1 MLKFYAFQLW
11 EWLVVHGLPL
21 TALVI
26 IAILI
31 PRVGRLAIRIVS
43 SRFDEGEEATK
54 SRLALVGALVYVL
67 QAIAYFAIIM
77 LGLTNLGVPA
87 MGAALPATVVSA
99 AIGFGAQNVIG
110 DFLAGF
116 FIISERQFGVGDFVA
131 FDGTS
136 NDISG
141 TVVGLTLRA
150 TKVRTASGE
159 VVTIPNGSAGVIT
172 NYSQDWSRAVV
183 DLAVPLQPGE
193 SMSQLTD
200 RVEATA
206 AKALGDP
213 TIAGDVTGELEVLPA
228 TDIVAPTAAGQSW
241 QVNFRVMVV
250 VNPAR
255 QWAVE
260 RVLRSALVN
269 VFWDRYDMP
278 RVFLDGSDAHS
289 SPAADPR
296 KAVAADSAL
305 APTEVLPAQLTSSD
319 RSASAAAASQSSSAG
334 TAASVSGDGAHGSAT
349 TGGALAAH
357 ETASAHETAAM
368 DAVQAEGTDRAS
380 QLARLGEA
388 AQGEKTGQ
396 PAEAPTA
403 DGPGIRPLDSDGTI
417 GRTRPAPSQ
426 DATSAASPNATPSS
440 DDDAGESGAAA
451 GTDATPSSDDDA
463 GESGAA
469 AGTDGAKAA
478 ASGAGVADAAA
489 GGAGGAGVADAA
501 AGGTGRAGDGIGVN
515 DSEENAGEE
524 DADEKKEKFKGIWR
538 NEEHSSKFKRI
549 MSVGGRTRPS
559 TTGLILALLLVG
571 GLALA
576 SSNPEGGDTG
586 WLSPDYWRD
595 RPSNSESSEGPENSE
610 GNDQSGD
617 NSTTDPN
624 SDPNSSANPDGN
636 TDGNTGANPDGNT
649 DSNTNG
655 NAGSNTNSNSG
666 ANSGA
671 NSDQNA
677 NSNPGGNDGSPN
689 GTANEPNSNS
699 SGNNPNSGN
708 GGVQNNSNN
717 SGTGGNSVNGAAP
730 RAMGA
735 PNATDIT
742 HG

>member
-11 EWLVVHGLPL
+11 EWVVVHGLPL

-43 SRFDEGEEATK
+43 NRFDESEEATK

-136 NDISG
+136 SDISG
-141 TVVGLTLRA
+141 TVVALTLRA

-278 RVFLDGSDAHS
+278 RVFLEGSDAHS
-289 SPAADPR
+289 SPVADPR
-296 KAVAADSAL
+296 KAVAAESAL
-305 APTEVLPAQLTSSD
+305 APTEVLPAQHASSD
-319 RSASAAAASQSSSAG
+319 RSASTTAALQSGSAG
-334 TAASVSGDGAHGSAT
+334 IAASVTGDGARG
-349 TGGALAAH
+349 
-357 ETASAHETAAM
+357 TASAHETATVDTAAM
-368 DAVQAEGTDRAS
+368 DAVQAEGADRAS
-380 QLARLGEA
+380 QLAQPGQTAPADASGTA
-388 AQGEKTGQ
+388 AQTDASG
-396 PAEAPTA
+396 AAAPTA
-403 DGPGIRPLDSDGTI
+403 DGPGVRPLDSDGTI
-417 GRTRPAPSQ
+417 GRTHSVPSQ
-426 DATSAASPNATPSS
+426 DSHSAASPNTTSRS
-440 DDDAGESGAAA
+440 DGDA
-451 GTDATPSSDDDA
+451 
-463 GESGAA
+463 GAA
-469 AGTDGAKAA
+469 AGTDGA
-478 ASGAGVADAAA
+478 
-489 GGAGGAGVADAA
+489 
-501 AGGTGRAGDGIGVN
+501 GRAGDGSGVN
-515 DSEENAGEE
+515 DREENAGEE
-524 DADEKKEKFKGIWR
+524 DADEEKEKFQGIWR
-538 NEEHSSKFKRI
+538 NEEHASKFKRI

-610 GNDQSGD
+610 ANDQSGD
-617 NSTTDPN
+617 NSTSQNNPTADPN
-624 SDPNSSANPDGN
+624 SDPNSSGN
-636 TDGNTGANPDGNT
+636 TDGNTDG
-649 DSNTNG
+649 
-655 NAGSNTNSNSG
+655 
-666 ANSGA
+666 
-671 NSDQNA
+671 NA
-677 NSNPGGNDGSPN
+677 NSNPGGNAGGNAGGNTDGNAGSNSGANSDQSANSNPGGNNGSPN

-717 SGTGGNSVNGAAP
+717 SGTGGNSMNGAAP

-735 PNATDIT
+735 TGTPNATDPT

>member
-11 EWLVVHGLPL
+11 EWVVVHGLPL

-43 SRFDEGEEATK
+43 NRFDESEEATK

-136 NDISG
+136 SDISG
-141 TVVGLTLRA
+141 TVVALTLRA

-278 RVFLDGSDAHS
+278 RVFLEGSDAHS
-289 SPAADPR
+289 SPVADPR
-296 KAVAADSAL
+296 KAVAAESAL
-305 APTEVLPAQLTSSD
+305 APTEVLPAQHASSD
-319 RSASAAAASQSSSAG
+319 RSASTTAALQSGSAGIAASVTGDGDGDKERRAASASSSAPVG
-334 TAASVSGDGAHGSAT
+334 RSAPVDK
-349 TGGALAAH
+349 ALATRG
-357 ETASAHETAAM
+357 TASAHETATVDTAAM
-368 DAVQAEGTDRAS
+368 DAVQAEGADRAS
-380 QLARLGEA
+380 QLAQPGQTAPADASGTA
-388 AQGEKTGQ
+388 AQTDASG
-396 PAEAPTA
+396 AAAPTA
-403 DGPGIRPLDSDGTI
+403 DGPGVRPLDSDGTI
-417 GRTRPAPSQ
+417 GRTHSVPSQ
-426 DATSAASPNATPSS
+426 DSHSAASPNTTSRS
-440 DDDAGESGAAA
+440 DGDA
-451 GTDATPSSDDDA
+451 
-463 GESGAA
+463 GAA
-469 AGTDGAKAA
+469 AGTDGA
-478 ASGAGVADAAA
+478 
-489 GGAGGAGVADAA
+489 
-501 AGGTGRAGDGIGVN
+501 GRAGDGSGVN
-515 DSEENAGEE
+515 DREENAGEE
-524 DADEKKEKFKGIWR
+524 DADEEKEKFQGIWR
-538 NEEHSSKFKRI
+538 NEEHASKFKRI

-595 RPSNSESSEGPENSE
+595 RPSNSASTEDSENSE
-610 GNDQSGD
+610 ANDPSGE
-617 NSTTDPN
+617 NATGQNNPTADPN
-624 SDPNSSANPDGN
+624 SDPNSSGN
-636 TDGNTGANPDGNT
+636 TDGNTDG
-649 DSNTNG
+649 
-655 NAGSNTNSNSG
+655 
-666 ANSGA
+666 
-671 NSDQNA
+671 NA
-677 NSNPGGNDGSPN
+677 NSNPGGNAGGNTDGNAGSNSGANSDQSANSNPGGNNGSPN

-699 SGNNPNSGN
+699 NGNNPNSGN

-717 SGTGGNSVNGAAP
+717 NSNSSNSVNGAAP

-735 PNATDIT
+735 MGAPNATDTT

>member
-11 EWLVVHGLPL
+11 EWVVVHGLPL

-43 SRFDEGEEATK
+43 NRFDESEEATK

-136 NDISG
+136 SDISG
-141 TVVGLTLRA
+141 TVVALTLRA

-278 RVFLDGSDAHS
+278 RVFLEGSDAHS
-289 SPAADPR
+289 SPVADPR
-296 KAVAADSAL
+296 KAVAAESAL
-305 APTEVLPAQLTSSD
+305 APTEVLPAQHASSD
-319 RSASAAAASQSSSAG
+319 RSASTAAASQSSSAG
-334 TAASVSGDGAHGSAT
+334 IAASARSSAPA
-349 TGGALAAH
+349 GRSAPAGEALAAH

-368 DAVQAEGTDRAS
+368 DAVQAEGADRAS
-380 QLARLGEA
+380 QLAHPGQA

-396 PAEAPTA
+396 PTEAPTTDGPGQTEPA
-403 DGPGIRPLDSDGTI
+403 DGPGQAAPADGPGVRPLDSDGTI
-417 GRTRPAPSQ
+417 GRTHSVPSQ
-426 DATSAASPNATPSS
+426 DSHSAASPNTTSRS
-440 DDDAGESGAAA
+440 DGDA
-451 GTDATPSSDDDA
+451 
-463 GESGAA
+463 GAA
-469 AGTDGAKAA
+469 AGTDGA
-478 ASGAGVADAAA
+478 
-489 GGAGGAGVADAA
+489 
-501 AGGTGRAGDGIGVN
+501 GRAGDEIGVN

-524 DADEKKEKFKGIWR
+524 DADEEKEKFQGIWR

-595 RPSNSESSEGPENSE
+595 RPSNSASTEDPENSE
-610 GNDQSGD
+610 ANDQSGE
-617 NSTTDPN
+617 NATGQNNPTADPN
-624 SDPNSSANPDGN
+624 SDPNSSGN
-636 TDGNTGANPDGNT
+636 TDGNTDG
-649 DSNTNG
+649 
-655 NAGSNTNSNSG
+655 
-666 ANSGA
+666 
-671 NSDQNA
+671 NA
-677 NSNPGGNDGSPN
+677 NSNPGGNAGGNTDGNAGSNSGANSDQSANSNPGGNNGSPN

-699 SGNNPNSGN
+699 NGNNPNSGN

-735 PNATDIT
+735 MGAPNATDTT

>member
-43 SRFDEGEEATK
+43 NRFDEGEEATK

-228 TDIVAPTAAGQSW
+228 TDIVAPSAAGQSW

-296 KAVAADSAL
+296 KALAADSAL
-305 APTEVLPAQLTSSD
+305 APTEVLPAQLTPSD

-451 GTDATPSSDDDA
+451 GTD
-463 GESGAA
+463 
-469 AGTDGAKAA
+469 GAKAA

-489 GGAGGAGVADAA
+489 GGAGVADDA

-549 MSVGGRTRPS
+549 MSIGGRTRPS

-636 TDGNTGANPDGNT
+636 TDANPDGNT

-699 SGNNPNSGN
+699 SGNNRNSGN

>member
-228 TDIVAPTAAGQSW
+228 TDIVAPSAAGQSW

-334 TAASVSGDGAHGSAT
+334 TGSGSAGIADSVNEDKAHGSAA
-349 TGGALAAH
+349 GSEALAAH
-357 ETASAHETAAM
+357 GTASTLETAAM

-380 QLARLGEA
+380 QLARPGEA

-451 GTDATPSSDDDA
+451 GTD
-463 GESGAA
+463 
-469 AGTDGAKAA
+469 GAKAA
-478 ASGAGVADAAA
+478 AS
-489 GGAGGAGVADAA
+489 GAGVADAA

-636 TDGNTGANPDGNT
+636 TDGNTDANPDGNT

>member
-11 EWLVVHGLPL
+11 EWVVVHGLPL

-43 SRFDEGEEATK
+43 NRFDESEEATK

-136 NDISG
+136 SDISG
-141 TVVGLTLRA
+141 TVVALTLRA

-278 RVFLDGSDAHS
+278 RVFLEGSDAHS
-289 SPAADPR
+289 SPVADPR
-296 KAVAADSAL
+296 KAVAAESAL
-305 APTEVLPAQLTSSD
+305 APTEVLPAQHASSD
-319 RSASAAAASQSSSAG
+319 RSASTTAALQSGSAG
-334 TAASVSGDGAHGSAT
+334 IAASVTGDGARG
-349 TGGALAAH
+349 
-357 ETASAHETAAM
+357 TASAHETATVDTAAM
-368 DAVQAEGTDRAS
+368 DAVQAEGADRAS
-380 QLARLGEA
+380 QLAQPGQTAPADASGTA
-388 AQGEKTGQ
+388 AQTDASG
-396 PAEAPTA
+396 AAAPTA
-403 DGPGIRPLDSDGTI
+403 DGPGVRPLDSDGTI
-417 GRTRPAPSQ
+417 GRTHSVPSQ
-426 DATSAASPNATPSS
+426 DSHSAASPNTTSRS
-440 DDDAGESGAAA
+440 DGDA
-451 GTDATPSSDDDA
+451 
-463 GESGAA
+463 GAA
-469 AGTDGAKAA
+469 AGTDGA
-478 ASGAGVADAAA
+478 
-489 GGAGGAGVADAA
+489 
-501 AGGTGRAGDGIGVN
+501 GRAGDGSGVN
-515 DSEENAGEE
+515 DREENAGEE
-524 DADEKKEKFKGIWR
+524 DADEEKEKFQGIWR
-538 NEEHSSKFKRI
+538 NEEHASKFKRI

-610 GNDQSGD
+610 ANVQSGD
-617 NSTTDPN
+617 NSTSQNNPTADPN
-624 SDPNSSANPDGN
+624 SDPNSSGN
-636 TDGNTGANPDGNT
+636 TDGNTDG
-649 DSNTNG
+649 
-655 NAGSNTNSNSG
+655 
-666 ANSGA
+666 
-671 NSDQNA
+671 NA
-677 NSNPGGNDGSPN
+677 NSNPGGNAGGNAGGNTDGNAGSNSGANSDQSANSNPGGNNGSPN

-717 SGTGGNSVNGAAP
+717 SGTGGNSMNGAAP

-735 PNATDIT
+735 TGTPNATDPT

>member
-228 TDIVAPTAAGQSW
+228 TDIVAPSAAGQSW

-305 APTEVLPAQLTSSD
+305 APTEVLPAQLTPSD

-334 TAASVSGDGAHGSAT
+334 TAASVSGDGAHGSAA
-349 TGGALAAH
+349 GSEALAAH
-357 ETASAHETAAM
+357 GTASTLETAAM

-380 QLARLGEA
+380 QLARPGEA

-396 PAEAPTA
+396 SAEAPTA

-426 DATSAASPNATPSS
+426 DATSAASPNATSSS
-440 DDDAGESGAAA
+440 DDDAGEG
-451 GTDATPSSDDDA
+451 
-463 GESGAA
+463 GAA

-478 ASGAGVADAAA
+478 AS
-489 GGAGGAGVADAA
+489 GAGVADAA

-624 SDPNSSANPDGN
+624 SDPNSSANTDGN
-636 TDGNTGANPDGNT
+636 TDGNTDANPDGNT

>member
-43 SRFDEGEEATK
+43 NRFDEGGEATK

-136 NDISG
+136 SDISG
-141 TVVGLTLRA
+141 TVVALTLRA

-206 AKALGDP
+206 AKALQDP

-278 RVFLDGSDAHS
+278 RVFLDGSDVYS
-289 SPAADPR
+289 SPAANPR
-296 KAVAADSAL
+296 KAVAAESAL
-305 APTEVLPAQLTSSD
+305 APTEVLPAQHASRN
-319 RSASAAAASQSSSAG
+319 RSASVADGSQSGSAG
-334 TAASVSGDGAHGSAT
+334 TGSGSAGIADSVNGDKAHGSAA
-349 TGGALAAH
+349 GSEALAARG
-357 ETASAHETAAM
+357 TASALETAAM
-368 DAVQAEGTDRAS
+368 DAVQAEGADRAG
-380 QLARLGEA
+380 QLAQPDQAEPTDKSE
-388 AQGEKTGQ
+388 QTGQ
-396 PAEAPTA
+396 RENTNLPAGAPTT

-417 GRTRPAPSQ
+417 GQTLAAPSQ
-426 DATSAASPNATPSS
+426 HTRAGANARAGANTRAGANARISANANS
-440 DDDAGESGAAA
+440 
-451 GTDATPSSDDDA
+451 
-463 GESGAA
+463 
-469 AGTDGAKAA
+469 
-478 ASGAGVADAAA
+478 ASGSDIPVGTKDSDKDTENDAEKDTAK
-489 GGAGGAGVADAA
+489 D
-501 AGGTGRAGDGIGVN
+501 T
-515 DSEENAGEE
+515 
-524 DADEKKEKFKGIWR
+524 EKKEEFQGIWR
-538 NEEHSSKFKRI
+538 NEQHASKFKRI

-595 RPSNSESSEGPENSE
+595 RPSNSASTEDSEKSE
-610 GNDQSGD
+610 VNDQSGD
-617 NSTTDPN
+617 SSTDQNNPTGDPN
-624 SDPNSSANPDGN
+624 SDPNSSANP
-636 TDGNTGANPDGNT
+636 
-649 DSNTNG
+649 
-655 NAGSNTNSNSG
+655 NSNSQPTNNQNSG
-666 ANSGA
+666 SNNGSPSGGTNEPTSDSNVNSHETNSGA
-671 NSDQNA
+671 DSSSQPSQPA
-677 NSNPGGNDGSPN
+677 GPQNSN
-689 GTANEPNSNS
+689 
-699 SGNNPNSGN
+699 
-708 GGVQNNSNN
+708 NNSN
-717 SGTGGNSVNGAAP
+717 SGTGGNSMNGAAP

-735 PNATDIT
+735 TGTPNATDTT

>member
-11 EWLVVHGLPL
+11 EWVVVHGLPL

-43 SRFDEGEEATK
+43 NRFDESEEATK

-136 NDISG
+136 SDISG
-141 TVVGLTLRA
+141 TVVALTLRA

-278 RVFLDGSDAHS
+278 RVFLEGSDAHS
-289 SPAADPR
+289 SPVADPR
-296 KAVAADSAL
+296 KAVAAESAL
-305 APTEVLPAQLTSSD
+305 APTEVLPAQSASSD
-319 RSASAAAASQSSSAG
+319 RSASTAAASQSSSAG
-334 TAASVSGDGAHGSAT
+334 IAASARSSAPA
-349 TGGALAAH
+349 GRSAPAGEALAAH

-368 DAVQAEGTDRAS
+368 DAVQAEGADRAG
-380 QLARLGEA
+380 QLAQPDQAEPTDKSEQTG
-388 AQGEKTGQ
+388 QHEKTNL
-396 PAEAPTA
+396 PAGSPTT
-403 DGPGIRPLDSDGTI
+403 DGPGVRPLDSDGTI
-417 GRTRPAPSQ
+417 GQTQAAPSQ
-426 DATSAASPNATPSS
+426 HTRAGASARISANANSASSS
-440 DDDAGESGAAA
+440 DEDTGLTEAHGDG
-451 GTDATPSSDDDA
+451 SDIPI
-463 GESGAA
+463 
-469 AGTDGAKAA
+469 GAK
-478 ASGAGVADAAA
+478 DTEK
-489 GGAGGAGVADAA
+489 D
-501 AGGTGRAGDGIGVN
+501 TEKN
-515 DSEENAGEE
+515 T
-524 DADEKKEKFKGIWR
+524 EKKEKFQGIWR
-538 NEEHSSKFKRI
+538 NEEYSSKFKRI

-595 RPSNSESSEGPENSE
+595 RPSNSASTEDPENSE
-610 GNDQSGD
+610 ANDQSGD
-617 NSTTDPN
+617 NSTGQNNPTADPN
-624 SDPNSSANPDGN
+624 SDPNSSGN
-636 TDGNTGANPDGNT
+636 TDGNTDG
-649 DSNTNG
+649 
-655 NAGSNTNSNSG
+655 
-666 ANSGA
+666 
-671 NSDQNA
+671 NA
-677 NSNPGGNDGSPN
+677 NSNPGGNAGGNTDGNAGSNSGANSDQSANSNPGGNNGSPN

-699 SGNNPNSGN
+699 NDNNPNSGN

-717 SGTGGNSVNGAAP
+717 SSNSVNGAAP

-735 PNATDIT
+735 MGTPNATDTT

>member
-11 EWLVVHGLPL
+11 EWVVVHGLPL

-43 SRFDEGEEATK
+43 NRFDESEEATK

-136 NDISG
+136 SDISG

-278 RVFLDGSDAHS
+278 RVFLEGSDAHS
-289 SPAADPR
+289 SPVADPR
-296 KAVAADSAL
+296 KAVAAESAL
-305 APTEVLPAQLTSSD
+305 APTEVLPAQHASSD
-319 RSASAAAASQSSSAG
+319 RSASTTAALQSGSAG
-334 TAASVSGDGAHGSAT
+334 TAASVTGDGDGDKERRAASASSSAPV
-349 TGGALAAH
+349 GRSAPVDKALATRG
-357 ETASAHETAAM
+357 TASAHETATVDTAAM
-368 DAVQAEGTDRAS
+368 DAVQAEGADRAS
-380 QLARLGEA
+380 QLAQPGQTAPADASGTA
-388 AQGEKTGQ
+388 AQTDASG
-396 PAEAPTA
+396 AAAPTA
-403 DGPGIRPLDSDGTI
+403 DGPGVRPLDSDGTI
-417 GRTRPAPSQ
+417 GRTHSVPSQ
-426 DATSAASPNATPSS
+426 DSHSAASPNTTSRS
-440 DDDAGESGAAA
+440 DGDA
-451 GTDATPSSDDDA
+451 
-463 GESGAA
+463 GAA
-469 AGTDGAKAA
+469 AGTDGA
-478 ASGAGVADAAA
+478 
-489 GGAGGAGVADAA
+489 
-501 AGGTGRAGDGIGVN
+501 GRAGDGSGVN
-515 DSEENAGEE
+515 DREENAGEE
-524 DADEKKEKFKGIWR
+524 DADEEKEKFQGIWR
-538 NEEHSSKFKRI
+538 NEEHASKFKRI

-595 RPSNSESSEGPENSE
+595 RPSNSASTEDSENSE
-610 GNDQSGD
+610 ANDPSGE
-617 NSTTDPN
+617 NATGQNNPTADPN
-624 SDPNSSANPDGN
+624 SDPNSSGN
-636 TDGNTGANPDGNT
+636 TDGNTDG
-649 DSNTNG
+649 
-655 NAGSNTNSNSG
+655 
-666 ANSGA
+666 
-671 NSDQNA
+671 NA
-677 NSNPGGNDGSPN
+677 NSNPGGNAGGNTDGNAGSNSGANSDQSANSNPGGNNGSPN

-699 SGNNPNSGN
+699 NGNNPNSGN

-717 SGTGGNSVNGAAP
+717 NSNSSNSVNGAAP

-735 PNATDIT
+735 MGAPNATDTT

>member
-11 EWLVVHGLPL
+11 EWLVIHGIPL

-26 IAILI
+26 IAVLI

-43 SRFDEGEEATK
+43 NRFNEGEEATK

-213 TIAGDVTGELEVLPA
+213 TIAGDVTGKLEVLPA
-228 TDIVAPTAAGQSW
+228 TDIVAPSAAGQSW

-278 RVFLDGSDAHS
+278 RVFRDGRDAQSSTALD
-289 SPAADPR
+289 PI
-296 KAVAADSAL
+296 KAVAMDSGL
-305 APTEVLPAQLTSSD
+305 TPTEVLPAQNTSKHRPS
-319 RSASAAAASQSSSAG
+319 SAAPVSPVSPASPASPVSPASQSISGNSAG
-334 TAASVSGDGAHGSAT
+334 IADSASDEAKSG
-349 TGGALAAH
+349 LAPRG
-357 ETASAHETAAM
+357 TASAYEAAAK
-368 DAVQAEGTDRAS
+368 DAVQAEGADRAS
-380 QLARLGEA
+380 QLAQPGQAAQAGPAEAAAQAGPAGEA
-388 AQGEKTGQ
+388 AQ
-396 PAEAPTA
+396 AEQISQGAKSPTT
-403 DGPGIRPLDSDGTI
+403 DGPGVRPLDSDGTI
-417 GRTRPAPSQ
+417 GRTRSASPEHTQ
-426 DATSAASPNATPSS
+426 SAATADSGSGSGGDSGPADKRDADTGNATTDWTARIGANAHAGAGAEDSAEDS
-440 DDDAGESGAAA
+440 ANGADD
-451 GTDATPSSDDDA
+451 
-463 GESGAA
+463 
-469 AGTDGAKAA
+469 TDGAD
-478 ASGAGVADAAA
+478 DA
-489 GGAGGAGVADAA
+489 
-501 AGGTGRAGDGIGVN
+501 
-515 DSEENAGEE
+515 
-524 DADEKKEKFKGIWR
+524 EKGEKFQGIWR
-538 NEEHSSKFKRI
+538 SEQYASKFKRI

-559 TTGLILALLLVG
+559 TTGLIFALLLVG

-595 RPSNSESSEGPENSE
+595 RPSNSASTEDSEANKQSDESSTSQNNPTS
-610 GNDQSGD
+610 
-617 NSTTDPN
+617 DPSSDSN
-624 SDPNSSANPDGN
+624 SDSSSNSNS
-636 TDGNTGANPDGNT
+636 
-649 DSNTNG
+649 DSNTEPS
-655 NAGSNTNSNSG
+655 AGTNPGTNTDANSDANSG
-666 ANSGA
+666 SNSGA

-677 NSNPGGNDGSPN
+677 NSTSGGGDGSRS
-689 GTANEPNSNS
+689 GTANEPNNNSN
-699 SGNNPNSGN
+699 GNPNSGN

-717 SGTGGNSVNGAAP
+717 SGTGGNSMNGAAP

-735 PNATDIT
+735 TSTPNATDTT

>member
-43 SRFDEGEEATK
+43 NRFDEGEEATK

-136 NDISG
+136 SDISG
-141 TVVGLTLRA
+141 TVVALTLRA

-206 AKALGDP
+206 AKALQDP
-213 TIAGDVTGELEVLPA
+213 TISGDVTGELEVLPA

-296 KAVAADSAL
+296 KAVAAESAL
-305 APTEVLPAQLTSSD
+305 APTEVLPAQHASRN
-319 RSASAAAASQSSSAG
+319 RSASVADDSQSGSAGTGSGSAG
-334 TAASVSGDGAHGSAT
+334 TADSVNGDKAHGSAA
-349 TGGALAAH
+349 GSEALAAH
-357 ETASAHETAAM
+357 RTASALETAAM
-368 DAVQAEGTDRAS
+368 DAVQAEGADRAG
-380 QLARLGEA
+380 QLAQPDQAEPINKSEQTGQR
-388 AQGEKTGQ
+388 EKTNL
-396 PAEAPTA
+396 PAGAPTT
-403 DGPGIRPLDSDGTI
+403 DGPGVRPLDSDGTI
-417 GRTRPAPSQ
+417 GQTQAAPSQ
-426 DATSAASPNATPSS
+426 RTR
-440 DDDAGESGAAA
+440 SGANTRA
-451 GTDATPSSDDDA
+451 GASARISANANSASGSDEDTGLTEAHGD
-463 GESGAA
+463 GS
-469 AGTDGAKAA
+469 DIPIGAK
-478 ASGAGVADAAA
+478 DTEK
-489 GGAGGAGVADAA
+489 D
-501 AGGTGRAGDGIGVN
+501 TEKN
-515 DSEENAGEE
+515 T
-524 DADEKKEKFKGIWR
+524 EKKEKFQGIWR
-538 NEEHSSKFKRI
+538 NEEYSSKFKRI

-595 RPSNSESSEGPENSE
+595 RPSNSETSEGPENSE
-610 GNDQSGD
+610 VNDQSGD
-617 NSTTDPN
+617 SSTDQNNPTGDPN
-624 SDPNSSANPDGN
+624 SDPNSNA
-636 TDGNTGANPDGNT
+636 NT
-649 DSNTNG
+649 DSNSQPTN
-655 NAGSNTNSNSG
+655 NQNSGSNNGSPSGGTNEPTSDSNANSPETNSG
-666 ANSGA
+666 ADSSSQPSQPAGP
-671 NSDQNA
+671 QH
-677 NSNPGGNDGSPN
+677 SN
-689 GTANEPNSNS
+689 
-699 SGNNPNSGN
+699 
-708 GGVQNNSNN
+708 NNSN
-717 SGTGGNSVNGAAP
+717 SGTGGNSMNGAAP

-735 PNATDIT
+735 TGTPNATDTT

>member
-11 EWLVVHGLPL
+11 EWVVVHGLPL

-43 SRFDEGEEATK
+43 NRFDESEEATK

-136 NDISG
+136 SDISG
-141 TVVGLTLRA
+141 TVVALTLRA

-278 RVFLDGSDAHS
+278 RVFLEGSDAHS
-289 SPAADPR
+289 SPVADPR
-296 KAVAADSAL
+296 KAVAAESAL
-305 APTEVLPAQLTSSD
+305 APTEVLPAQHASSD
-319 RSASAAAASQSSSAG
+319 RSASTTAALQSGSAG
-334 TAASVSGDGAHGSAT
+334 TAASVTGDGDGDKERRAASASSSAPV
-349 TGGALAAH
+349 GRSAPVDKALATRG
-357 ETASAHETAAM
+357 TASAHETATVDTAAM
-368 DAVQAEGTDRAS
+368 DAVQAEGADRAS
-380 QLARLGEA
+380 QLAQPGQTAPADASGTA
-388 AQGEKTGQ
+388 AQTDASG
-396 PAEAPTA
+396 AAAPTA
-403 DGPGIRPLDSDGTI
+403 DGPGVRPLDSDGTI
-417 GRTRPAPSQ
+417 GRTHSVPSQ
-426 DATSAASPNATPSS
+426 DSHSAASPNTTSRS
-440 DDDAGESGAAA
+440 DGDA
-451 GTDATPSSDDDA
+451 
-463 GESGAA
+463 GAA
-469 AGTDGAKAA
+469 AGTDGA
-478 ASGAGVADAAA
+478 
-489 GGAGGAGVADAA
+489 
-501 AGGTGRAGDGIGVN
+501 GRAGDGSGVN
-515 DSEENAGEE
+515 DREENAGEE
-524 DADEKKEKFKGIWR
+524 DADEEKEKFQGIWR
-538 NEEHSSKFKRI
+538 NEEHASKFKRI

-595 RPSNSESSEGPENSE
+595 RPSNSASTEDSENSE
-610 GNDQSGD
+610 ANYQSGD
-617 NSTTDPN
+617 NSTGQNNPTADPN
-624 SDPNSSANPDGN
+624 SDPNSSGN
-636 TDGNTGANPDGNT
+636 TDGNTDG
-649 DSNTNG
+649 
-655 NAGSNTNSNSG
+655 
-666 ANSGA
+666 
-671 NSDQNA
+671 NA
-677 NSNPGGNDGSPN
+677 NSNPGGNAGGNTDGNAGSNSGANSDQSANSNPGGNNGSPN

-699 SGNNPNSGN
+699 NGNNPNSGN

-717 SGTGGNSVNGAAP
+717 NSNSSNSVNGAAP

-735 PNATDIT
+735 MGTPNATDTT

>member
-11 EWLVVHGLPL
+11 EWVVVHGLPL

-43 SRFDEGEEATK
+43 NRFDESEEATK

-136 NDISG
+136 SDISG
-141 TVVGLTLRA
+141 TVVALTLRA

-278 RVFLDGSDAHS
+278 RVFLEGSDAHS
-289 SPAADPR
+289 SPVADPR
-296 KAVAADSAL
+296 KAVAAESAL
-305 APTEVLPAQLTSSD
+305 APTEVLPAQHASSD
-319 RSASAAAASQSSSAG
+319 RSASTTAALQSGSAGIAASVTGDGDGDKERRAASASSSAPVG
-334 TAASVSGDGAHGSAT
+334 RSAPVDK
-349 TGGALAAH
+349 ALATRG
-357 ETASAHETAAM
+357 TASAHETATVDTAAM
-368 DAVQAEGTDRAS
+368 DAVQAEGADRAS
-380 QLARLGEA
+380 QLAQPGQTAPADASGTA
-388 AQGEKTGQ
+388 AQTDASG
-396 PAEAPTA
+396 AAAPTA
-403 DGPGIRPLDSDGTI
+403 DGPGVRPLDSDGTI
-417 GRTRPAPSQ
+417 GRTHSVPSQ
-426 DATSAASPNATPSS
+426 DSHSAASPNTTSRS
-440 DDDAGESGAAA
+440 DGDA
-451 GTDATPSSDDDA
+451 
-463 GESGAA
+463 GAA
-469 AGTDGAKAA
+469 AGTDGA
-478 ASGAGVADAAA
+478 
-489 GGAGGAGVADAA
+489 
-501 AGGTGRAGDGIGVN
+501 GRAGDGSGVN
-515 DSEENAGEE
+515 DREENAGEE
-524 DADEKKEKFKGIWR
+524 DADEEKEKFQGIWR
-538 NEEHSSKFKRI
+538 NEEHASKFKRI

-595 RPSNSESSEGPENSE
+595 RPSNSASTEDPENSE
-610 GNDQSGD
+610 ANDQSGD
-617 NSTTDPN
+617 NSTGQNNPTADPN
-624 SDPNSSANPDGN
+624 SDPNSSGN
-636 TDGNTGANPDGNT
+636 TDGNTDG
-649 DSNTNG
+649 
-655 NAGSNTNSNSG
+655 
-666 ANSGA
+666 
-671 NSDQNA
+671 NA
-677 NSNPGGNDGSPN
+677 NSNPGGNAGGNTDGNAGSNSGANSDQSANSNPGGNNGSPN

-699 SGNNPNSGN
+699 NDNNPNSGN

-717 SGTGGNSVNGAAP
+717 SSNSVNGAAP

-735 PNATDIT
+735 MGTPNATDTT

>member
-11 EWLVVHGLPL
+11 EWVVVHGLPL

-43 SRFDEGEEATK
+43 NRFDESEEATK

-136 NDISG
+136 SDISG
-141 TVVGLTLRA
+141 TVVALTLRA

-278 RVFLDGSDAHS
+278 RVFLEGSDAHS
-289 SPAADPR
+289 SPVADPR
-296 KAVAADSAL
+296 KAVAAESAL
-305 APTEVLPAQLTSSD
+305 APTEVLPAQHTSSD
-319 RSASAAAASQSSSAG
+319 RSASTTAALQSGSAG
-334 TAASVSGDGAHGSAT
+334 TAASVTGDGDGDKERRAASASSSAPV
-349 TGGALAAH
+349 GRSAPVDKALATRG
-357 ETASAHETAAM
+357 TASAHETATVDTAAM
-368 DAVQAEGTDRAS
+368 DAVQAEGADRAS
-380 QLARLGEA
+380 QLAQPGQTAPADASGTA
-388 AQGEKTGQ
+388 AQTDASG
-396 PAEAPTA
+396 AAAPTA
-403 DGPGIRPLDSDGTI
+403 DGPGVRPLDSDGTI
-417 GRTRPAPSQ
+417 GRTHSVPSQ
-426 DATSAASPNATPSS
+426 DSHSAASPNTTSRS
-440 DDDAGESGAAA
+440 DGDA
-451 GTDATPSSDDDA
+451 
-463 GESGAA
+463 GAA
-469 AGTDGAKAA
+469 AGTDGA
-478 ASGAGVADAAA
+478 
-489 GGAGGAGVADAA
+489 
-501 AGGTGRAGDGIGVN
+501 GRAGDGSGVN
-515 DSEENAGEE
+515 DREENAGEE
-524 DADEKKEKFKGIWR
+524 DADEEKEKFQGIWR
-538 NEEHSSKFKRI
+538 NEEHASKFKRI

-595 RPSNSESSEGPENSE
+595 RPSNSASTEDPENSE
-610 GNDQSGD
+610 ANDQSGD
-617 NSTTDPN
+617 NSTGQNNPTADPN
-624 SDPNSSANPDGN
+624 SDPNSSGNTDGN
-636 TDGNTGANPDGNT
+636 TDGN
-649 DSNTNG
+649 
-655 NAGSNTNSNSG
+655 AGS
-666 ANSGA
+666 NSGA
-671 NSDQNA
+671 NSDQSA
-677 NSNPGGNDGSPN
+677 NSNPGGNNGSPN

-699 SGNNPNSGN
+699 NGNNPNSGN

-717 SGTGGNSVNGAAP
+717 NSNSSNSVNGAAP

-735 PNATDIT
+735 TGTPNATAPT

>member
-11 EWLVVHGLPL
+11 EWLVIHGIPL

-31 PRVGRLAIRIVS
+31 PRVGRLAIRIIS
-43 SRFDEGEEATK
+43 GRFNEGEEATK

-136 NDISG
+136 SDISG
-141 TVVGLTLRA
+141 TVVALTLRA

-213 TIAGDVTGELEVLPA
+213 TISGDVTGELEVLPA

-269 VFWDRYDMP
+269 IFWDRYDMP

-289 SPAADPR
+289 TSAADPR
-296 KAVAADSAL
+296 KAVAAESAL
-305 APTEVLPAQLTSSD
+305 APTEVLPAQHAPRN
-319 RSASAAAASQSSSAG
+319 RSASTADVSRSSSAPAG
-334 TAASVSGDGAHGSAT
+334 RSVPADR
-349 TGGALAAH
+349 ALAAH
-357 ETASAHETAAM
+357 ETAAL
-368 DAVQAEGTDRAS
+368 DAVQAEGAGRAD
-380 QLARLGEA
+380 QLAEPGQA
-388 AQGEKTGQ
+388 APADASGTADASGQ
-396 PAEAPTA
+396 AAPADATDAAGSTAPTS
-403 DGPGIRPLDSDGTI
+403 DGPGVRPLDSDGTI
-417 GRTRPAPSQ
+417 GRTQTAPSQ
-426 DATSAASPNATPSS
+426 HAGTGAGTHSDADRDSASAKNRHE
-440 DDDAGESGAAA
+440 DAGAA
-451 GTDATPSSDDDA
+451 
-463 GESGAA
+463 
-469 AGTDGAKAA
+469 
-478 ASGAGVADAAA
+478 
-489 GGAGGAGVADAA
+489 
-501 AGGTGRAGDGIGVN
+501 
-515 DSEENAGEE
+515 E
-524 DADEKKEKFKGIWR
+524 DTEKKDKFEGIWR
-538 NEEHSSKFKRI
+538 NEDYSSKFKRI

-595 RPSNSESSEGPENSE
+595 RPSNSASTEESEVD
-610 GNDQSGD
+610 DQSGESSTGQNTPTAAPD
-617 NSTTDPN
+617 SDSNSSASSDANTGGNADSNTGSNAGGSADSNTDANNGSNADPN
-624 SDPNSSANPDGN
+624 SNS
-636 TDGNTGANPDGNT
+636 NTGGN
-649 DSNTNG
+649 NG
-655 NAGSNTNSNSG
+655 TST
-666 ANSGA
+666 
-671 NSDQNA
+671 
-677 NSNPGGNDGSPN
+677 
-689 GTANEPNSNS
+689 GTANEPSSNSNNNTH
-699 SGNNPNSGN
+699 SGGN
-708 GGVQNNSNN
+708 GGVQNNSNSNGN
-717 SGTGGNSVNGAAP
+717 SASGNSVNGASP

-735 PNATDIT
+735 VGTPNATDTT

>member
-11 EWLVVHGLPL
+11 EWVVVHGLPL

-43 SRFDEGEEATK
+43 NRFDESEEATK

-136 NDISG
+136 SDISG
-141 TVVGLTLRA
+141 TVVALTLRA

-289 SPAADPR
+289 SPAADPT
-296 KAVAADSAL
+296 KAVAAESAL
-305 APTEVLPAQLTSSD
+305 APTEVLPAQHASRN
-319 RSASAAAASQSSSAG
+319 RSASVADGSQSGSAGIAASASSSAPVG
-334 TAASVSGDGAHGSAT
+334 RSAPA
-349 TGGALAAH
+349 GKALAAH
-357 ETASAHETAAM
+357 GTASAHETAAM
-368 DAVQAEGTDRAS
+368 DAVQAEGADRAG
-380 QLARLGEA
+380 QLAQPDQAEPTDKSEQTG
-388 AQGEKTGQ
+388 QHEKTNL
-396 PAEAPTA
+396 PAGSPTT
-403 DGPGIRPLDSDGTI
+403 DGPGVRPLDSDGTI
-417 GRTRPAPSQ
+417 GQTQAAPSQ
-426 DATSAASPNATPSS
+426 HTRAGASARISANANSASSS
-440 DDDAGESGAAA
+440 DEDTGLTEAHGDG
-451 GTDATPSSDDDA
+451 SDIPI
-463 GESGAA
+463 
-469 AGTDGAKAA
+469 GAK
-478 ASGAGVADAAA
+478 DTEK
-489 GGAGGAGVADAA
+489 D
-501 AGGTGRAGDGIGVN
+501 TEKN
-515 DSEENAGEE
+515 T
-524 DADEKKEKFKGIWR
+524 EKKEKFQGIWR
-538 NEEHSSKFKRI
+538 NEEHASKFKRI

-595 RPSNSESSEGPENSE
+595 RPSNSASTEDSENSE
-610 GNDQSGD
+610 ANDPSGE
-617 NSTTDPN
+617 NATGQNNPTADPN
-624 SDPNSSANPDGN
+624 SDPNSSGNTDGN
-636 TDGNTGANPDGNT
+636 TDGNANSNPGGNAGGNT
-649 DSNTNG
+649 DG
-655 NAGSNTNSNSG
+655 NAGSNSG
-666 ANSGA
+666 G
-671 NSDQNA
+671 NSDQSA

-717 SGTGGNSVNGAAP
+717 SGTGGNSMNGAAP

-735 PNATDIT
+735 MGAPNATDTT

>member
-11 EWLVVHGLPL
+11 EWVVVHGLPL

-43 SRFDEGEEATK
+43 NRFDESEEATK

-136 NDISG
+136 SDISG
-141 TVVGLTLRA
+141 TVVALTLRA

-278 RVFLDGSDAHS
+278 RVFLEGSDAHS
-289 SPAADPR
+289 SPVADPR
-296 KAVAADSAL
+296 KAVAAESAL
-305 APTEVLPAQLTSSD
+305 APTEVLPAQSASSD
-319 RSASAAAASQSSSAG
+319 RSASTAAASQSSSAG
-334 TAASVSGDGAHGSAT
+334 IAASARSSAPA
-349 TGGALAAH
+349 GRSAPAGEALAAH

-368 DAVQAEGTDRAS
+368 DAVQAEGADRAG
-380 QLARLGEA
+380 QLAQPDQAEPTDKSEQTG
-388 AQGEKTGQ
+388 QHEKTNL
-396 PAEAPTA
+396 PAGSPTT
-403 DGPGIRPLDSDGTI
+403 DGPGVRPLDSDGTI
-417 GRTRPAPSQ
+417 GQTQAAPSQ
-426 DATSAASPNATPSS
+426 HTRAGASARISANANSASSS
-440 DDDAGESGAAA
+440 DEDTGLTEAHGDG
-451 GTDATPSSDDDA
+451 SDIPI
-463 GESGAA
+463 
-469 AGTDGAKAA
+469 GAK
-478 ASGAGVADAAA
+478 DTEK
-489 GGAGGAGVADAA
+489 D
-501 AGGTGRAGDGIGVN
+501 TEKN
-515 DSEENAGEE
+515 T
-524 DADEKKEKFKGIWR
+524 EKKEKFQGIWR
-538 NEEHSSKFKRI
+538 NEEYSSKFKRI

-610 GNDQSGD
+610 VNDQSGD
-617 NSTTDPN
+617 SSTDQNNPTGDPS
-624 SDPNSSANPDGN
+624 SDPNSNA
-636 TDGNTGANPDGNT
+636 NT
-649 DSNTNG
+649 DSNSQPTN
-655 NAGSNTNSNSG
+655 NQNSGSNNGSPSGGTNEPTSDSNANSPETNSG
-666 ANSGA
+666 ADSSSQPSQPAGP
-671 NSDQNA
+671 Q
-677 NSNPGGNDGSPN
+677 NSN
-689 GTANEPNSNS
+689 
-699 SGNNPNSGN
+699 
-708 GGVQNNSNN
+708 NNSN

-735 PNATDIT
+735 MGTPNATDTT

>member
-11 EWLVVHGLPL
+11 EWVVVHGLPL

-43 SRFDEGEEATK
+43 NRFDESEEATK

-136 NDISG
+136 SDISG
-141 TVVGLTLRA
+141 TVVALTLRA

-278 RVFLDGSDAHS
+278 RVFLEGSDAHS
-289 SPAADPR
+289 SPVADPR
-296 KAVAADSAL
+296 KAVAAESAL
-305 APTEVLPAQLTSSD
+305 APTEVLPAQHASSD
-319 RSASAAAASQSSSAG
+319 RSASTTAALQSGSAGIAASVTGDGDGDKERRAASASSSAPVG
-334 TAASVSGDGAHGSAT
+334 RSAPVDK
-349 TGGALAAH
+349 ALATRG
-357 ETASAHETAAM
+357 TASAHETATVDTAAM
-368 DAVQAEGTDRAS
+368 DAVQAEGADRAS
-380 QLARLGEA
+380 QLAQPGQTAPADASGTA
-388 AQGEKTGQ
+388 AQTDASG
-396 PAEAPTA
+396 AAAPTA
-403 DGPGIRPLDSDGTI
+403 DGPGVRPLDSDGTI
-417 GRTRPAPSQ
+417 GRTHSVPSQ
-426 DATSAASPNATPSS
+426 DSHSAASPNTTSRS
-440 DDDAGESGAAA
+440 
-451 GTDATPSSDDDA
+451 
-463 GESGAA
+463 
-469 AGTDGAKAA
+469 DGADGTAT
-478 ASGAGVADAAA
+478 AA
-489 GGAGGAGVADAA
+489 GGAG
-501 AGGTGRAGDGIGVN
+501 RAGDGSGVN
-515 DSEENAGEE
+515 DREENAGEE
-524 DADEKKEKFKGIWR
+524 DADEEKEKFQGIWR
-538 NEEHSSKFKRI
+538 NEEHASKFKRI

-595 RPSNSESSEGPENSE
+595 RPSNSASTEDSENSE
-610 GNDQSGD
+610 ANDQSGD
-617 NSTTDPN
+617 NSTGQNNPTA
-624 SDPNSSANPDGN
+624 DPNSSGN
-636 TDGNTGANPDGNT
+636 TDGNTDG
-649 DSNTNG
+649 
-655 NAGSNTNSNSG
+655 
-666 ANSGA
+666 
-671 NSDQNA
+671 NA
-677 NSNPGGNDGSPN
+677 NSNPGGNAGGNTDGNAGSNSGANSDQSANSNPGGNNGSPN

-717 SGTGGNSVNGAAP
+717 SGTGGNSMNGAAP

-735 PNATDIT
+735 MGAPNATDTT

>member
-43 SRFDEGEEATK
+43 NRFNEGEEATK
-54 SRLALVGALVYVL
+54 SRLALIGALVYVL

-136 NDISG
+136 SDISG
-141 TVVGLTLRA
+141 TVVALTLRA

-206 AKALGDP
+206 AKALQDS

-228 TDIVAPTAAGQSW
+228 TDIVAPSAAGQSW

-278 RVFLDGSDAHS
+278 RVFLEGSDAYS
-289 SPAADPR
+289 SPAVDPR
-296 KAVAADSAL
+296 KAVAAESAL
-305 APTEVLPAQLTSSD
+305 APTEVLPAQHASSD
-319 RSASAAAASQSSSAG
+319 RSASTTAALQSGYAG
-334 TAASVSGDGAHGSAT
+334 TAASASSSAPV
-349 TGGALAAH
+349 GRSAPAGKALA
-357 ETASAHETAAM
+357 AHETAAM
-368 DAVQAEGTDRAS
+368 DAVQAERADRVS
-380 QLARLGEA
+380 
-388 AQGEKTGQ
+388 
-396 PAEAPTA
+396 
-403 DGPGIRPLDSDGTI
+403 PLDSDGTI
-417 GRTRPAPSQ
+417 GRTQSAPSQ
-426 DATSAASPNATPSS
+426 DAHSAASPNTTSSS
-440 DDDAGESGAAA
+440 DGDAGLTEIDGEGAEGADGTAA
-451 GTDATPSSDDDA
+451 GTA
-463 GESGAA
+463 GA
-469 AGTDGAKAA
+469 DAA
-478 ASGAGVADAAA
+478 ASGA
-489 GGAGGAGVADAA
+489 
-501 AGGTGRAGDGIGVN
+501 GRAGDGIGVN
-515 DSEENAGEE
+515 ESEENAGEA
-524 DADEKKEKFKGIWR
+524 DADEGKEKFQGIWR

-595 RPSNSESSEGPENSE
+595 RPSNSASTEDSKNSE
-610 GNDQSGD
+610 VNDQSGE
-617 NSTTDPN
+617 NATGQNNPTADPN
-624 SDPNSSANPDGN
+624 SDPNSSANTDGN
-636 TDGNTGANPDGNT
+636 TDGNSGGNSDGNAG
-649 DSNTNG
+649 SNTEGNSDG
-655 NAGSNTNSNSG
+655 NAGSNTNSNS
-666 ANSGA
+666 
-671 NSDQNA
+671 DQTA
-677 NSNPGGNDGSPN
+677 NSNPGGRDGSPN
-689 GTANEPNSNS
+689 GTANE
-699 SGNNPNSGN
+699 PNSGN

-730 RAMGA
+730 RAMGTMGT
-735 PNATDIT
+735 PNATDTT

>member
-43 SRFDEGEEATK
+43 NRFDEGGEATK

-136 NDISG
+136 SDISG

-200 RVEATA
+200 HVEATA
-206 AKALGDP
+206 AKALQDP

-278 RVFLDGSDAHS
+278 RAFLDGSDAHS

-296 KAVAADSAL
+296 KAVAAESAL
-305 APTEVLPAQLTSSD
+305 APTEVLPAQHASRN
-319 RSASAAAASQSSSAG
+319 RSASVADGSQSGSAG
-334 TAASVSGDGAHGSAT
+334 TGSDSAGIADPVNGDKAHGSAA
-349 TGGALAAH
+349 GSEASAAH
-357 ETASAHETAAM
+357 GTASALETAAM
-368 DAVQAEGTDRAS
+368 DAVQAEGADRAG
-380 QLARLGEA
+380 QLAQPDQAEPTDKSEQTGQR
-388 AQGEKTGQ
+388 EKTNL
-396 PAEAPTA
+396 PAGAPTT
-403 DGPGIRPLDSDGTI
+403 DGPGVRPLDSDGTI
-417 GRTRPAPSQ
+417 GQTQAAPSQ
-426 DATSAASPNATPSS
+426 HTRAGANARAGANTRAGANARISANANS
-440 DDDAGESGAAA
+440 
-451 GTDATPSSDDDA
+451 
-463 GESGAA
+463 
-469 AGTDGAKAA
+469 
-478 ASGAGVADAAA
+478 ASGSDE
-489 GGAGGAGVADAA
+489 D
-501 AGGTGRAGDGIGVN
+501 TGLTEAHGDGSDIPVGTK
-515 DSEENAGEE
+515 DTAKDTAKDTEK
-524 DADEKKEKFKGIWR
+524 DTEKKEKFQGIWR

-610 GNDQSGD
+610 ANDQSGD
-617 NSTTDPN
+617 NSTGQNNSTTDPN
-624 SDPNSSANPDGN
+624 SDPNSSANTEG
-636 TDGNTGANPDGNT
+636 NPDGT
-649 DSNTNG
+649 PDSNTDG
-655 NAGSNTNSNSG
+655 NAGSNTNSN
-666 ANSGA
+666 A
-671 NSDQNA
+671 DQNA
-677 NSNPGGNDGSPN
+677 NSTPGGNDGSPN

-699 SGNNPNSGN
+699 NGNNPNSGN

-735 PNATDIT
+735 MGAPNATDTT

>member
-11 EWLVVHGLPL
+11 EWVVVHGLPL

-43 SRFDEGEEATK
+43 NRFDESEEATK

-136 NDISG
+136 SDISG
-141 TVVGLTLRA
+141 TVVALTLRA

-278 RVFLDGSDAHS
+278 RVFLEGSDAHS
-289 SPAADPR
+289 SPVADPR
-296 KAVAADSAL
+296 KAVAAESAL
-305 APTEVLPAQLTSSD
+305 APTEVLPAQHASSD
-319 RSASAAAASQSSSAG
+319 RSASTTAALQSGSAGIAASVTGDGDGDKERRAASASSSAPVG
-334 TAASVSGDGAHGSAT
+334 RSAPVDK
-349 TGGALAAH
+349 ALATRG
-357 ETASAHETAAM
+357 TASAHETAAM
-368 DAVQAEGTDRAS
+368 DAVQAEGADRAG
-380 QLARLGEA
+380 QLAQPDQAEPTDKSEQTG
-388 AQGEKTGQ
+388 QHEKTNL
-396 PAEAPTA
+396 PAGSPTT
-403 DGPGIRPLDSDGTI
+403 DGPGVRPLDSDGTI
-417 GRTRPAPSQ
+417 GQTQAAPSQ
-426 DATSAASPNATPSS
+426 HTRAGASARISANANSASSS
-440 DDDAGESGAAA
+440 DEDTGLTEAHGDG
-451 GTDATPSSDDDA
+451 SDIPI
-463 GESGAA
+463 
-469 AGTDGAKAA
+469 GAK
-478 ASGAGVADAAA
+478 DTEK
-489 GGAGGAGVADAA
+489 D
-501 AGGTGRAGDGIGVN
+501 TEKN
-515 DSEENAGEE
+515 T
-524 DADEKKEKFKGIWR
+524 EKKEKFQGIWR
-538 NEEHSSKFKRI
+538 NEEYSSKFKRI

-610 GNDQSGD
+610 VNDQSGD
-617 NSTTDPN
+617 NSTGQNNPTADPN
-624 SDPNSSANPDGN
+624 SDPNSSGN
-636 TDGNTGANPDGNT
+636 TDGNTDG
-649 DSNTNG
+649 
-655 NAGSNTNSNSG
+655 
-666 ANSGA
+666 
-671 NSDQNA
+671 NA
-677 NSNPGGNDGSPN
+677 NSNPGGNAGGNTDGNAGSNSGANSDQSANSNPGGKNGSPN

-699 SGNNPNSGN
+699 NDNNPNSGN

-717 SGTGGNSVNGAAP
+717 SSNSVNGAAP

-735 PNATDIT
+735 MGTPNATDTT

>member
-11 EWLVVHGLPL
+11 EWLVVHGIPL
-21 TALVI
+21 SALII

-31 PRVGRLAIRIVS
+31 PRLGRLAIRIVS

-136 NDISG
+136 SNISG

-193 SMSQLTD
+193 SMSKLTQ
-200 RVEATA
+200 RVETTA
-206 AKALGDP
+206 GRALEDES
-213 TIAGDVTGELEVLPA
+213 IADDVTGELEVLPA
-228 TDIVAPTAAGQSW
+228 TDIVAPTAAGQPW

-278 RVFLDGSDAHS
+278 RAFLGGAETPST
-289 SPAADPR
+289 DPR
-296 KAVAADSAL
+296 KAVAAEHAR
-305 APTEVLPAQLTSSD
+305 APTEVLPTQHSH
-319 RSASAAAASQSSSAG
+319 AAASDAAKAEQGSTQS
-334 TAASVSGDGAHGSAT
+334 TVDNPLHPASKD
-349 TGGALAAH
+349 
-357 ETASAHETAAM
+357 
-368 DAVQAEGTDRAS
+368 
-380 QLARLGEA
+380 
-388 AQGEKTGQ
+388 
-396 PAEAPTA
+396 
-403 DGPGIRPLDSDGTI
+403 DGPGVKPLDSDGTV
-417 GRTRPAPSQ
+417 GRTRGAHAGQ
-426 DATSAASPNATPSS
+426 VTS
-440 DDDAGESGAAA
+440 D
-451 GTDATPSSDDDA
+451 GT
-463 GESGAA
+463 
-469 AGTDGAKAA
+469 
-478 ASGAGVADAAA
+478 VADTAAK
-489 GGAGGAGVADAA
+489 GS
-501 AGGTGRAGDGIGVN
+501 TH
-515 DSEENAGEE
+515 
-524 DADEKKEKFKGIWR
+524 DADIAAESIEDKTGDEESAEFEGIWR
-538 NEEHSSKFKRI
+538 NAEYKSKFKKL
-549 MSVGGRTRPS
+549 MSIGGRTRPS

-595 RPSNSESSEGPENSE
+595 RQPKSESTVDPKANETSDSDATGESATA
-610 GNDQSGD
+610 D
-617 NSTTDPN
+617 NATESN
-624 SDPNSSANPDGN
+624 A
-636 TDGNTGANPDGNT
+636 TDGNVADSSVTDRNVTDGN
-649 DSNTNG
+649 
-655 NAGSNTNSNSG
+655 
-666 ANSGA
+666 
-671 NSDQNA
+671 
-677 NSNPGGNDGSPN
+677 
-689 GTANEPNSNS
+689 ANE
-699 SGNNPNSGN
+699 
-708 GGVQNNSNN
+708 NNSEA
-717 SGTGGNSVNGAAP
+717 GGNSQSVDGGSSGSTAETSAGNPNRQNGQARTSAP
-730 RAMGA
+730 ANGGQSA
-735 PNATDIT
+735 TQNPNAQNEPNATDT
-742 HG
+742 ARG

>member
-213 TIAGDVTGELEVLPA
+213 TIAGDVTGKLEVLPA
-228 TDIVAPTAAGQSW
+228 TDIVAPSAAGQSW

-334 TAASVSGDGAHGSAT
+334 TAASVSGDGAHGSAA
-349 TGGALAAH
+349 GSEALAAH
-357 ETASAHETAAM
+357 GTASTLETAAM

-380 QLARLGEA
+380 QLARPGEA

-396 PAEAPTA
+396 SAEAPTA

-451 GTDATPSSDDDA
+451 GTDATSSSDDDA
-463 GESGAA
+463 G
-469 AGTDGAKAA
+469 D
-478 ASGAGVADAAA
+478 ADAAA

-501 AGGTGRAGDGIGVN
+501 AGGAGRAGDGIGVN

-549 MSVGGRTRPS
+549 LSVGGRTRPS

-624 SDPNSSANPDGN
+624 SDPNSSANTDGN
-636 TDGNTGANPDGNT
+636 TDGNTDANPDGNT

-699 SGNNPNSGN
+699 SGNNRNSGN

>member
-11 EWLVVHGLPL
+11 EWLVIHGIPL

-43 SRFDEGEEATK
+43 SRFNEGEEATK

-136 NDISG
+136 SDISG
-141 TVVGLTLRA
+141 TVVALTLRA

-193 SMSQLTD
+193 SMSQLTE

-206 AKALGDP
+206 AKALQDP
-213 TIAGDVTGELEVLPA
+213 TITGDVTGELEVLPA

-278 RVFLDGSDAHS
+278 RVFLDSHDAHS
-289 SPAADPR
+289 STALDPI
-296 KAVAADSAL
+296 KAVAAESAL
-305 APTEVLPAQLTSSD
+305 APTEVLPAQHARRN
-319 RSASAAAASQSSSAG
+319 RSASTTDVSQSSSAP
-334 TAASVSGDGAHGSAT
+334 ADRSVPASK
-349 TGGALAAH
+349 ALA
-357 ETASAHETAAM
+357 AHETAAM
-368 DAVQAEGTDRAS
+368 DAVQAEGADRAD
-380 QLARLGEA
+380 QLAQPVQA
-388 AQGEKTGQ
+388 A
-396 PAEAPTA
+396 PADASGTAAPADAAGAAAPTS
-403 DGPGIRPLDSDGTI
+403 DGPGVRPLDSDGTI
-417 GRTRPAPSQ
+417 GRTQTAPSQ
-426 DATSAASPNATPSS
+426 HAGTGASHHPDADGDSALAKNRREDT
-440 DDDAGESGAAA
+440 GAA
-451 GTDATPSSDDDA
+451 
-463 GESGAA
+463 
-469 AGTDGAKAA
+469 
-478 ASGAGVADAAA
+478 
-489 GGAGGAGVADAA
+489 
-501 AGGTGRAGDGIGVN
+501 
-515 DSEENAGEE
+515 E
-524 DADEKKEKFKGIWR
+524 DTEKKDKFEGIWR
-538 NEEHSSKFKRI
+538 SEQYTSKFKRV

-559 TTGLILALLLVG
+559 TTGLIIALLLVG

-595 RPSNSESSEGPENSE
+595 RPSNSASTEDSEANKQSDESSTSQNNPTSAPSS
-610 GNDQSGD
+610 DS
-617 NSTTDPN
+617 SSSSN
-624 SDPNSSANPDGN
+624 SDSNAETSTGTNPGTN
-636 TDGNTGANPDGNT
+636 TDANSDANSG
-649 DSNTNG
+649 
-655 NAGSNTNSNSG
+655 SNSG
-666 ANSGA
+666 ANSG
-671 NSDQNA
+671 QNA
-677 NSNPGGNDGSPN
+677 NSTSGGGDGSRS
-689 GTANEPNSNS
+689 GTANEPNSTSN
-699 SGNNPNSGN
+699 GNPNSGN

-717 SGTGGNSVNGAAP
+717 SGTGGTDGNTMNGAAP

-735 PNATDIT
+735 TGTPNATDTT

>member
-11 EWLVVHGLPL
+11 EWVVVHGLPL

-43 SRFDEGEEATK
+43 NRFDESEEATK

-136 NDISG
+136 SDISG
-141 TVVGLTLRA
+141 TVVALTLRA

-278 RVFLDGSDAHS
+278 RVFLEGSDAHS
-289 SPAADPR
+289 SPVADPR
-296 KAVAADSAL
+296 KAVAAESAL
-305 APTEVLPAQLTSSD
+305 APTEVLPAQHASSD
-319 RSASAAAASQSSSAG
+319 RSASTTAALQSGSAG
-334 TAASVSGDGAHGSAT
+334 TAASVTGDGDGDKERRAASASSSAPV
-349 TGGALAAH
+349 GRSAPVDKALATRG
-357 ETASAHETAAM
+357 TASAHETATVDTAAM
-368 DAVQAEGTDRAS
+368 DAVQAEGADRAS
-380 QLARLGEA
+380 QLAQPGQTAPADASGTA
-388 AQGEKTGQ
+388 AQTDASG
-396 PAEAPTA
+396 AAAPTA
-403 DGPGIRPLDSDGTI
+403 DGPGVRPLDSDGTI
-417 GRTRPAPSQ
+417 GRTHSVPSQ
-426 DATSAASPNATPSS
+426 DSHSAASPNTTSRS
-440 DDDAGESGAAA
+440 DGDA
-451 GTDATPSSDDDA
+451 
-463 GESGAA
+463 GAA
-469 AGTDGAKAA
+469 AGTDGA
-478 ASGAGVADAAA
+478 
-489 GGAGGAGVADAA
+489 
-501 AGGTGRAGDGIGVN
+501 GRAGDGSGVN

-524 DADEKKEKFKGIWR
+524 DADEEKEKFQGIWR
-538 NEEHSSKFKRI
+538 NEEHSSRFKRI

-595 RPSNSESSEGPENSE
+595 RPSNSASTEDSENSE
-610 GNDQSGD
+610 ANDPSGE
-617 NSTTDPN
+617 NATGQNNPTADPN
-624 SDPNSSANPDGN
+624 SDPNSSGN
-636 TDGNTGANPDGNT
+636 TDGNTDG
-649 DSNTNG
+649 
-655 NAGSNTNSNSG
+655 
-666 ANSGA
+666 
-671 NSDQNA
+671 NA
-677 NSNPGGNDGSPN
+677 NSNPGGNAGGNTDGNAGSNSGANSDQSANSNPGGNNGSPN

-699 SGNNPNSGN
+699 NGNNPNSGN

-717 SGTGGNSVNGAAP
+717 NSNSSNSVNGAAP

-735 PNATDIT
+735 MGAPNATDTT

>member
-11 EWLVVHGLPL
+11 EWVVVHGLPL

-43 SRFDEGEEATK
+43 NRFDESEEATK

-136 NDISG
+136 SDISG

-278 RVFLDGSDAHS
+278 RVFLEGSDAHS
-289 SPAADPR
+289 SPVADPR
-296 KAVAADSAL
+296 KAVAAESAL
-305 APTEVLPAQLTSSD
+305 APTEVLPAQHASSD
-319 RSASAAAASQSSSAG
+319 RSASTTAALQSGSAGIAASVTGDGDGDKERRAASASSSAPVG
-334 TAASVSGDGAHGSAT
+334 RSAPVDK
-349 TGGALAAH
+349 ALATRG
-357 ETASAHETAAM
+357 TASAHETATVDTAAM
-368 DAVQAEGTDRAS
+368 DAVQAEGADRAS
-380 QLARLGEA
+380 QLAQPGQTAPADASGTA
-388 AQGEKTGQ
+388 AQTDASG
-396 PAEAPTA
+396 AAAPTA
-403 DGPGIRPLDSDGTI
+403 DGPGVRPLDSDGTI
-417 GRTRPAPSQ
+417 GRTHSVPSQ
-426 DATSAASPNATPSS
+426 DSHSAASPNTTSRS
-440 DDDAGESGAAA
+440 DGDA
-451 GTDATPSSDDDA
+451 
-463 GESGAA
+463 GAA
-469 AGTDGAKAA
+469 AGTDGA
-478 ASGAGVADAAA
+478 
-489 GGAGGAGVADAA
+489 
-501 AGGTGRAGDGIGVN
+501 GRAGDGSGVN
-515 DSEENAGEE
+515 DREENAGEE
-524 DADEKKEKFKGIWR
+524 DADEEKEKFQGIWR
-538 NEEHSSKFKRI
+538 NEEHASKFKRI

-595 RPSNSESSEGPENSE
+595 RPSNSASTEDSENSE
-610 GNDQSGD
+610 ANDPSGE
-617 NSTTDPN
+617 NATGQNNPTADPN
-624 SDPNSSANPDGN
+624 SDPNSSGN
-636 TDGNTGANPDGNT
+636 TDGNTDG
-649 DSNTNG
+649 
-655 NAGSNTNSNSG
+655 
-666 ANSGA
+666 
-671 NSDQNA
+671 NA
-677 NSNPGGNDGSPN
+677 NSNPGGNAGGNTDGNAGSNSGANSDQSANSNPGGNNGSPN

-699 SGNNPNSGN
+699 NGNNPNSGN

-717 SGTGGNSVNGAAP
+717 NSNSSNSVNGAAP

-735 PNATDIT
+735 MGAPNATDTT

>member
-11 EWLVVHGLPL
+11 EWVVVHGLPL

-43 SRFDEGEEATK
+43 NRFDEGEEATK

-136 NDISG
+136 SDISG

-305 APTEVLPAQLTSSD
+305 APTEVLPAQHGLRN
-319 RSASAAAASQSSSAG
+319 RSASVADGSQSGSAEIADSVDG
-334 TAASVSGDGAHGSAT
+334 DKAKGSAAGSEAIAAHG
-349 TGGALAAH
+349 
-357 ETASAHETAAM
+357 TASAHETAAM
-368 DAVQAEGTDRAS
+368 DTAAMDAVQAEGADRAG
-380 QLARLGEA
+380 QLAQPGQA
-388 AQGEKTGQ
+388 A
-396 PAEAPTA
+396 PADAAARADASGKADASGTAAPADATAPTA
-403 DGPGIRPLDSDGTI
+403 DGPGVRPLDSDGTI
-417 GRTRPAPSQ
+417 GRTQSVPSQ
-426 DATSAASPNATPSS
+426 HGQSAADATSSS
-440 DDDAGESGAAA
+440 DGED
-451 GTDATPSSDDDA
+451 GTA
-463 GESGAA
+463 
-469 AGTDGAKAA
+469 AA
-478 ASGAGVADAAA
+478 ASGAGRA
-489 GGAGGAGVADAA
+489 GGAGGAG
-501 AGGTGRAGDGIGVN
+501 TGVGVK
-515 DSEENAGEE
+515 DSQENAGEE
-524 DADEKKEKFKGIWR
+524 DADEEKEKLQGIWR

-576 SSNPEGGDTG
+576 SSNPEGGDAG

-595 RPSNSESSEGPENSE
+595 RPSNSASTEDPETSEA
-610 GNDQSGD
+610 NDQSGD
-617 NSTTDPN
+617 NSTDQNNPTSDPSSDSNAETSTGTNPGTNTDAN
-624 SDPNSSANPDGN
+624 SDA
-636 TDGNTGANPDGNT
+636 
-649 DSNTNG
+649 
-655 NAGSNTNSNSG
+655 NSG
-666 ANSGA
+666 SNSGA
-671 NSDQNA
+671 NSDQTA
-677 NSNPGGNDGSPN
+677 NPNPGGSDGSPN

-699 SGNNPNSGN
+699 NDNSPNSGN

-717 SGTGGNSVNGAAP
+717 SGTGGNSMNGAAP
-730 RAMGA
+730 RVMGA
-735 PNATDIT
+735 TSTPNATDTT

>member
-11 EWLVVHGLPL
+11 EWVVVHGLPL

-43 SRFDEGEEATK
+43 NRFDESEEATK

-136 NDISG
+136 SDISG
-141 TVVGLTLRA
+141 TVVALTLRA

-278 RVFLDGSDAHS
+278 RVFLEGSDAHS
-289 SPAADPR
+289 SPVADPR
-296 KAVAADSAL
+296 KAVAAESAL
-305 APTEVLPAQLTSSD
+305 APTEVLPAQHASSD
-319 RSASAAAASQSSSAG
+319 RSASTTAALQSGSAG
-334 TAASVSGDGAHGSAT
+334 TAASVTGDGDGDKERRAASASSSAPV
-349 TGGALAAH
+349 GRSAPVDKALATRG
-357 ETASAHETAAM
+357 TASAHETATVDTAAM
-368 DAVQAEGTDRAS
+368 DAVQAEGADRAS
-380 QLARLGEA
+380 QLAQPGQTAPADASGTA
-388 AQGEKTGQ
+388 AQTDASG
-396 PAEAPTA
+396 AAAPTA
-403 DGPGIRPLDSDGTI
+403 DGPGVRPLDSDGTI
-417 GRTRPAPSQ
+417 GRTHSVPSQ
-426 DATSAASPNATPSS
+426 DSHSAASPNTTSRS
-440 DDDAGESGAAA
+440 DGDA
-451 GTDATPSSDDDA
+451 
-463 GESGAA
+463 GAA
-469 AGTDGAKAA
+469 AGTDGA
-478 ASGAGVADAAA
+478 
-489 GGAGGAGVADAA
+489 
-501 AGGTGRAGDGIGVN
+501 GRAGDGSGVN
-515 DSEENAGEE
+515 DREENAGEE
-524 DADEKKEKFKGIWR
+524 DADEEKEKFQGIWR
-538 NEEHSSKFKRI
+538 NEEHASKFKRI

-595 RPSNSESSEGPENSE
+595 RPSNSASTEDPENSE
-610 GNDQSGD
+610 ANDPSGE
-617 NSTTDPN
+617 NATGQNNPTADPN
-624 SDPNSSANPDGN
+624 SDPNSSGN
-636 TDGNTGANPDGNT
+636 TDGNTDG
-649 DSNTNG
+649 
-655 NAGSNTNSNSG
+655 
-666 ANSGA
+666 
-671 NSDQNA
+671 NA
-677 NSNPGGNDGSPN
+677 NSNPGGNAGGNTDGNAGSNSGANSDQSANSNPGGNNGSPN

-699 SGNNPNSGN
+699 NGNNPNSGN

-717 SGTGGNSVNGAAP
+717 NSNSSNSVNGAAP

-735 PNATDIT
+735 MGAPNATDTT

>member
-11 EWLVVHGLPL
+11 EWLVIHGIPL

-43 SRFDEGEEATK
+43 NRFNEGEEATK

-136 NDISG
+136 GDISG
-141 TVVGLTLRA
+141 TVVALTLRA

-193 SMSQLTD
+193 SMSQLTE
-200 RVEATA
+200 RVEVTA
-206 AKALGDP
+206 AKALQDP
-213 TIAGDVTGELEVLPA
+213 TITGDVTGELEVLPA

-289 SPAADPR
+289 SSTADPR
-296 KAVAADSAL
+296 KAVAAESAL
-305 APTEVLPAQLTSSD
+305 APTEVLPAQHAPRNWSASTADVSRSS
-319 RSASAAAASQSSSAG
+319 SASAGRSVPAG
-334 TAASVSGDGAHGSAT
+334 K
-349 TGGALAAH
+349 ALA
-357 ETASAHETAAM
+357 AHETAAM
-368 DAVQAEGTDRAS
+368 DAVQAEGTDRAD
-380 QLARLGEA
+380 QLAEPGQA
-388 AQGEKTGQ
+388 A
-396 PAEAPTA
+396 PAEAAAPTS
-403 DGPGIRPLDSDGTI
+403 DGPGVRPLDSDGTI
-417 GRTRPAPSQ
+417 GRTQSASSQ
-426 DATSAASPNATPSS
+426 HTETGAGTHSDVDRDSALAKNRRE
-440 DDDAGESGAAA
+440 DAGAA
-451 GTDATPSSDDDA
+451 
-463 GESGAA
+463 
-469 AGTDGAKAA
+469 
-478 ASGAGVADAAA
+478 
-489 GGAGGAGVADAA
+489 
-501 AGGTGRAGDGIGVN
+501 
-515 DSEENAGEE
+515 E
-524 DADEKKEKFKGIWR
+524 DTEKKDKFEGIWR
-538 NEEHSSKFKRI
+538 SEQYASKFKRI

-559 TTGLILALLLVG
+559 TTGLIIALLLVG

-595 RPSNSESSEGPENSE
+595 RPSNSASTEDSEANKQSDESSTSQNNPTS
-610 GNDQSGD
+610 
-617 NSTTDPN
+617 DPSSDAN
-624 SDPNSSANPDGN
+624 SDSS
-636 TDGNTGANPDGNT
+636 
-649 DSNTNG
+649 S
-655 NAGSNTNSNSG
+655 NSNSDSNAETSTG
-666 ANSGA
+666 TNPGTNTDANSDANSGSNSGA

-677 NSNPGGNDGSPN
+677 NSTSGGGDGSRS
-689 GTANEPNSNS
+689 GTANEPNNNSN
-699 SGNNPNSGN
+699 GNPNSGN

-717 SGTGGNSVNGAAP
+717 SGTSGNSMNGAAP

-735 PNATDIT
+735 TGTPNATDTT

>member
-43 SRFDEGEEATK
+43 NRFNEGEEATK

-136 NDISG
+136 SDISG
-141 TVVGLTLRA
+141 TVVALTLRA

-206 AKALGDP
+206 AKALQDP
-213 TIAGDVTGELEVLPA
+213 TISGDVTGELEVLPA

-278 RVFLDGSDAHS
+278 RVFLEGSDAYS
-289 SPAADPR
+289 SPAVDPR
-296 KAVAADSAL
+296 KAVAAESAL
-305 APTEVLPAQLTSSD
+305 APTEVLPAQHASSD
-319 RSASAAAASQSSSAG
+319 RSASTTAALQNGYAG
-334 TAASVSGDGAHGSAT
+334 TAASASSSAPV
-349 TGGALAAH
+349 GRSAPAGKALA
-357 ETASAHETAAM
+357 AHETAAM
-368 DAVQAEGTDRAS
+368 DAVQAEGADRVS
-380 QLARLGEA
+380 
-388 AQGEKTGQ
+388 
-396 PAEAPTA
+396 
-403 DGPGIRPLDSDGTI
+403 PLDSDGTI
-417 GRTRPAPSQ
+417 GRTQSAPSQ
-426 DATSAASPNATPSS
+426 DAHSAASPNTTSSS
-440 DDDAGESGAAA
+440 DGDAGLTEIDGESAEGADGTAA
-451 GTDATPSSDDDA
+451 GTA
-463 GESGAA
+463 GA
-469 AGTDGAKAA
+469 DAA
-478 ASGAGVADAAA
+478 ASGA
-489 GGAGGAGVADAA
+489 
-501 AGGTGRAGDGIGVN
+501 GRAGDGIGVN
-515 DSEENAGEE
+515 ESEENAGEA
-524 DADEKKEKFKGIWR
+524 DADEGKEKFQGIWR

-595 RPSNSESSEGPENSE
+595 RPSNSASTEDSENSE
-610 GNDQSGD
+610 VNDQSGE
-617 NSTTDPN
+617 NATGQNNPTADPN
-624 SDPNSSANPDGN
+624 SDPNSSAN
-636 TDGNTGANPDGNT
+636 TDGNADGNSG
-649 DSNTNG
+649 SNTEGNSDG
-655 NAGSNTNSNSG
+655 NAGSNTNSNS
-666 ANSGA
+666 
-671 NSDQNA
+671 DQTA
-677 NSNPGGNDGSPN
+677 NSNPGGRDGSPN
-689 GTANEPNSNS
+689 GTANE
-699 SGNNPNSGN
+699 PNSGN

-730 RAMGA
+730 RAMGTMGT
-735 PNATDIT
+735 PNATDTT

>member
-43 SRFDEGEEATK
+43 NRFDEGGEATK

-136 NDISG
+136 SDISG
-141 TVVGLTLRA
+141 TVVALTLRA
-150 TKVRTASGE
+150 TKIRTASGE

-206 AKALGDP
+206 AKALQDP

-296 KAVAADSAL
+296 KAVAAESAL
-305 APTEVLPAQLTSSD
+305 APTEVLPAQHAARN
-319 RSASAAAASQSSSAG
+319 RSASVADGSQSGSAG
-334 TAASVSGDGAHGSAT
+334 IADSVNGDKSHGSAA
-349 TGGALAAH
+349 GSEALTAH
-357 ETASAHETAAM
+357 GTASALETAAM
-368 DAVQAEGTDRAS
+368 DAVQAEGADRAG
-380 QLARLGEA
+380 QLARPDQAEP
-388 AQGEKTGQ
+388 TGAPSQ
-396 PAEAPTA
+396 ATQTDASSQATQTDASGQAAPTS
-403 DGPGIRPLDSDGTI
+403 DGPGVRPLDSDGTI
-417 GRTRPAPSQ
+417 GRTQSAPSQ
-426 DATSAASPNATPSS
+426 HAGTGAGTHSDADRDSALAKNLRE
-440 DDDAGESGAAA
+440 DAGAA
-451 GTDATPSSDDDA
+451 
-463 GESGAA
+463 
-469 AGTDGAKAA
+469 
-478 ASGAGVADAAA
+478 
-489 GGAGGAGVADAA
+489 
-501 AGGTGRAGDGIGVN
+501 
-515 DSEENAGEE
+515 E
-524 DADEKKEKFKGIWR
+524 DTEKKDKFEGIWR
-538 NEEHSSKFKRI
+538 NEDYSSKFKRI

-595 RPSNSESSEGPENSE
+595 RPSNSASTEDSENSE
-610 GNDQSGD
+610 VNDQSGE
-617 NSTTDPN
+617 NATGQNNPTGDPN
-624 SDPNSSANPDGN
+624 SDPNSN
-636 TDGNTGANPDGNT
+636 TNT
-649 DSNTNG
+649 DSNGQPTN
-655 NAGSNTNSNSG
+655 NQNSGSNNGSPSGANNEPTSDSNVNSPETNSG
-666 ANSGA
+666 ADSNSQPSQPAGP
-671 NSDQNA
+671 Q
-677 NSNPGGNDGSPN
+677 NSNNTS
-689 GTANEPNSNS
+689 
-699 SGNNPNSGN
+699 
-708 GGVQNNSNN
+708 N
-717 SGTGGNSVNGAAP
+717 SGTGGNSMNGAAS
-730 RAMGA
+730 RAMGAMGA
-735 PNATDIT
+735 PNAIDTT